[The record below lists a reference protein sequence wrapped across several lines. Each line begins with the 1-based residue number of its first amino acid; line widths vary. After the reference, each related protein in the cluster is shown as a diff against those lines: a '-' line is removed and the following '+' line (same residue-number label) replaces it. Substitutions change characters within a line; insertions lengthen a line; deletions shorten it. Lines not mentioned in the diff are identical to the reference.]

1 MASGGKM
8 QWDWAATGT
17 VNENVLSV
25 KDLKTIKMNE
35 TLICFL
41 LLYAGNSKVI
51 TFNLKTCR
59 H

>member
-1 MASGGKM
+1 M